1 MKKYDILLIGAGP
14 AGYVSAIKA
23 AQLGQTVIC
32 VDNNDNLGGTCLNV
46 GCIPSKSLLQSS
58 HHFYQAKNEFK
69 KHGISCENLSFS
81 VPEMMKH
88 KNDSLKGLGN
98 GIAGLFKK
106 NKVEHLHGFASFKDK
121 NTVNV
126 QLKNGEFIEV
136 NAHHTIIATG
146 STPVHLPNI
155 NIDEK
160 NILTSTGALSL
171 ENVPKK
177 MVVIGAGVIG
187 LEIGSVWSR
196 LGAEVTVVEYS
207 DNVLN
212 GFDHDVCKETLK
224 IMQKQ
229 GLKFMLNSTVTSAKI
244 QKGNVILEVKSKNET
259 QQLKTDKLMVAVG
272 RKANTENL
280 GLEKIGIHTDKH
292 GRIEVDAN
300 YQTTANNIFAIGD
313 VIAGPMLAHKASD
326 EGIAIAEKLAGQA
339 GHVNYDTIPNVVYT
353 HPEIASVGKSEMQL
367 KKDGVEYNVGKFP
380 FMANSRGR
388 VIGETE
394 GFVKILACKKSD
406 TVLGVHIVSANAGE
420 LIAEAAVAMEFKAA
434 SEDLARICN
443 PHPTLNE
450 AMKEAALAT
459 FSKPIHF

>member
-1 MKKYDILLIGAGP
+1 MKKCDILVIGAGP
-14 AGYVSAIKA
+14 AGYVTAIKS
-23 AQLGQTVIC
+23 AQLGKNVIC
-32 VDNNDNLGGTCLNV
+32 VDNNNHLGGTCLNV

-58 HHFYQAKNEFK
+58 HHFYKAKNEFK
-69 KHGISCENLSFS
+69 NHGIHCQKLSFS
-81 VPEMMKH
+81 VTEMMQH
-88 KNDSLKGLGN
+88 KDDSLKGLGQ

-106 NKVEHLHGFASFKDK
+106 NKIEHLNGLASFKDK

-126 QLKNGEFIEV
+126 QLKDGGKEEI
-136 NAHHTIIATG
+136 NAENVIIATG
-146 STPVHLPNI
+146 SNPIHLPNI
-155 NIDEK
+155 AIDEK

-171 ENVPKK
+171 NAVPKK

-187 LEIGSVWSR
+187 LEIGSVWAR
-196 LGAEVTVVEYS
+196 LGADVTIVEFT

-212 GFDHDVCKETLK
+212 GFDQDVCKETQK
-224 IMQKQ
+224 SMQKQ
-229 GLKFMLNSTVTSAKI
+229 GLKFMLSSKVTAAKAG
-244 QKGNVILEVKSKNET
+244 KTNVVLEIESKNGTEKMT
-259 QQLKTDKLMVAVG
+259 ADKLLVAVG
-272 RKANTENL
+272 RKANTDKL
-280 GLEKIGIHTDKH
+280 GLENIGVKTDQH
-292 GRIEVDAN
+292 GRIEVDSH
-300 YQTTANNIFAIGD
+300 YQTAAKNIYAIGD

-326 EGIAIAEKLAGQA
+326 EGIAIAEILSGQA

-353 HPEIASVGKSEMQL
+353 HPEIASVGKSENQL
-367 KKDGVEYNVGKFP
+367 KDEAIEYNVGKFP

-394 GFVKILACKKSD
+394 GFVKILACKKTD

-450 AMKEAALAT
+450 AVKEAALAT
-459 FSKPIHF
+459 FAKPIHF